1 MKELTWFLARRYLFK
16 STYENNI
23 GIMMVISFLGIVV
36 GSCSLAL
43 VTAITNGFRTSIYE
57 KMQGIHAQ
65 VIIKSRHEP
74 INVLALQE
82 VLKNEF
88 PQVIGVSPT
97 STQHGI
103 IHLASDASEISAITL
118 IKAIDPEHESDVSV
132 LQQKIVGTTES
143 LHELLQN
150 NQVIIGTVLSKELEL
165 GVGDTFKIM
174 YPSEKQ
180 TSEKRIIFDTT
191 TATIGGLFKTGIDE
205 LDSSVIICSFDFFNT
220 LFPETGIEQL
230 NLRLAPGSS
239 ETATIQALKE
249 RTELDV
255 NSWKDLYPALVSA
268 LTLEQYVS
276 FLIISLI
283 ALVASLNMISL
294 LFMQITQKKTDIALL
309 RVLGASHRSIMTIF
323 IAMGMIITTSATI
336 CGLMLAFAISWVLEK
351 YPFIQLPDV
360 YYVTHLP
367 SDMTWSIAISVFFVV
382 IMLSL
387 FAIIIPVRSIKNLNI
402 AQVLR
407 FEG

>member
-1 MKELTWFLARRYLFK
+1 MKNLTWFLARRYLLK

-23 GIMMVISFLGIVV
+23 GIMMIISFLGIVV

-65 VIIKSRHEP
+65 VIIKSRNEP
-74 INVLALQE
+74 INLTALKDVLT
-82 VLKNEF
+82 NEF
-88 PQVIGVSPT
+88 PAVIGVSPT

-103 IHLASDASEISAITL
+103 IHLDNDRSEISAITL
-118 IKAIDPEHESDVSV
+118 IKAIDPKYESDVSV
-132 LQQKIVGTTES
+132 LQQKIVGTDAS
-143 LHELLQN
+143 LEELLN
-150 NQVIIGTVLSKELEL
+150 NHQVIIGTSLSNDLDL
-165 GVGDTFKIM
+165 AVGNTFKIM
-174 YPSEKQ
+174 FPSEKQ
-180 TSEKRIIFDTT
+180 TSEKRIIFDT
-191 TATIGGLFKTGIDE
+191 ASAKIGGLFKTGIDE
-205 LDSSVIICSFDFFNT
+205 LDSSVIICSFDFFNA

-230 NLRLAPGSS
+230 NLRLAPGSN
-239 ETATIQALKE
+239 ETAIIQSLKE

-255 NSWKDLYPALVSA
+255 RSWKDLYPALVSA

-309 RVLGASHRSIMTIF
+309 RVLGASHRSIMKIF
-323 IAMGMIITTSATI
+323 IAMGMIITISGTVF
-336 CGLMLAFAISWVLEK
+336 GLILAFAISWILDR

-367 SDMTWSIAISVFFVV
+367 SDMTWTIAISVFFVV
-382 IMLSL
+382 ILLSL
-387 FAIIIPVRSIKNLNI
+387 LAIIIPVRSIKNLNI